1 MTYWAL
7 NVVFLVPVAVL
18 VIAALIVRRTPRW
31 PAVALTA
38 AVVLVMTA
46 IMGFMCILMGLLAE
60 LLTRTYHESQD
71 KPVYLVK
78 ETRNLEPALGSGPEH
93 ALVE

>member
-18 VIAALIVRRTPRW
+18 VIAGLIVRRTPRW

-38 AVVLVMTA
+38 A
-46 IMGFMCILMGLLAE
+46 
-60 LLTRTYHESQD
+60 
-71 KPVYLVK
+71 K
-78 ETRNLEPALGSGPEH
+78 
-93 ALVE
+93 